1 MLCGAVWLEGYERLL
16 FSKHFLV
23 RDNGFTCEVWFL
35 LMSLK
40 HQFFKGTQIRFQTNV
55 VFVP

>member
-1 MLCGAVWLEGYERLL
+1 MLCRAVWLEGYERLL

-23 RDNGFTCEVWFL
+23 RDNNGFTCKVWFL

-40 HQFFKGTQIRFQTNV
+40 HLFFEGTPMDFK
-55 VFVP
+55 